1 MVPGRKDNVIAG
13 LTGDLLK
20 IKMKKILIT
29 LTAIALAAC
38 TTRPAFDPASVADA
52 TSEQV
57 ARVEPLSWWTGM
69 KMPLQLLVQ
78 GEGISEYNVAIEG
91 GKGVSVEKINKADSP
106 NYLFVDV
113 KVAADARPGTYYIVF
128 SKDGESFKYPYEI
141 AARREGSAERTS
153 FTTADMIYLIMP
165 DRFANGDPS
174 NDSVDGMPDK
184 VARNLAFGRHGG
196 DIQGIIDHLDYIS
209 ELGATAIWCTPLIE
223 DNLPRVTYH
232 GYACTD
238 YYHIDA
244 RFGDND
250 LFRTYVQ
257 KAHEKDLKIIMD
269 IVPNHAASGHWWM
282 KDTPFK
288 DWYHVFD
295 TYTGSNIVFST
306 NMDPNASK
314 QDLYIQESGWFDR
327 TMVDMNLDNPF
338 VLKYFQQW
346 AIWWI
351 EWADLDGFRV
361 DTYPY
366 NEKDPMAQWC
376 AAVMNEYPNFNIVGE
391 CWTTSI
397 PQLAYWQGGNEN
409 KDGFDSHL
417 KSIMDFPLHDALR
430 AGLVEDNPGWG
441 QGILRVYDILSHDF
455 VYHDL
460 SNMMIFPGNHDTARL
475 GDALRK
481 NPDRVKIVMAMM
493 ATMRGYP
500 QIFAGDE
507 LMFVSNNLRD
517 AGDHGGLRVD
527 FPGGW
532 EGDEMNLFTAE
543 GRAKASKNTDG
554 LEVPQGQAA
563 DLFDFVSHLFQWR
576 KTKDVIHN
584 GKTMHFMTRDN
595 TYGYFRYDEDD
606 VVFVYINNSLEPKN
620 IPWTYYKE
628 ISEGLTGGV
637 NVMTGEPFEVSDATV
652 VAPQSVLIVEFNK

>member
-1 MVPGRKDNVIAG
+1 
-13 LTGDLLK
+13 
-20 IKMKKILIT
+20 MKKIIIALSA
-29 LTAIALAAC
+29 LALAAC
-38 TTRPAFDPASVADA
+38 SGPAFDPSSVADA
-52 TSEQV
+52 TPQQV
-57 ARVEPLSWWTGM
+57 TRVEPLSWWTGM

-78 GEGISEYNVAIEG
+78 GENISEYNVTVEG
-91 GKGVSVEKINKADSP
+91 GKGVSVEKVNKADSP

-113 KVAADARPGTYYIVF
+113 AIAANAQPGTYHIVF
-128 SKDGESFKYPYEI
+128 SKDGQSFKYPYEI
-141 AARREGSAERTS
+141 ASRKDGSAERSS

-174 NDSVDGMPDK
+174 NDSIEGMPDK
-184 VARNLAFGRHGG
+184 AARNQPFGRHGG

-209 ELGATAIWCTPLIE
+209 DLGATAIWCTPLLE
-223 DNLPRVTYH
+223 DNLPVTTYH

-250 LFRTYVQ
+250 LFREYVQ

-269 IVPNHAASGHWWM
+269 IVPNHAGSGHWWM
-282 KDTPFK
+282 KDVPFK

-295 TYTGSNIVFST
+295 TYTGSNIAFST

-314 QDLYIQESGWFDR
+314 LDLYIQESGWFDR
-327 TMVDMNLDNPF
+327 SMVDMNLDNPF
-338 VLKYFQQW
+338 MLRYFQQW

-366 NEKDPMAQWC
+366 NEKDPMSEWC
-376 AAVMNEYPNFNIVGE
+376 AAVMNEYPDFNIVGE
-391 CWTTSI
+391 CWTASI
-397 PQLAYWQGGNEN
+397 PQLAYWQGGNAN

-417 KSIMDFPLHDALR
+417 KSIMDFPLHDAMR
-430 AGLVEDNPGWG
+430 AGLNEDYPGWG
-441 QGILRVYDILSHDF
+441 EGMTRVYDILSHDF

-475 GDALRK
+475 GDVLRK
-481 NPDRVKIVMAMM
+481 NPARVKIALAMM

-543 GRAKASKNTDG
+543 GRAAAAKNTDG
-554 LEVPQGQAA
+554 LAVPQGQAA
-563 DLFDFVSHLFQWR
+563 DLFNFASHLFQWR
-576 KTKDVIHN
+576 KSKDVIHN
-584 GKTMHFMTRDN
+584 GRTMHFMTRDN
-595 TYGYFRYDEDD
+595 TYGYFRYNDDET
-606 VVFVYINNSLEPKN
+606 VFVYINNSNEPKN

-628 ISEGLTGGV
+628 ISEGLSGGV
-637 NVMTGEPFEVSDATV
+637 NVMTGELCEVSDTTV
-652 VAPQSVLIVEFNK
+652 VAPQSVLIVEYN